1 MADERVSTET
11 QLELIKL
18 EMGHIRELVSEIKIK
33 IESNN
38 FVTREEFA
46 TIKNVVYG
54 GIGLILTGVILA
66 GLSLVLK

>member
-1 MADERVSTET
+1 MPEERVSTET

-18 EMGHIRELVSEIKIK
+18 EMGHIRELVAEIKTK

-54 GIGLILTGVILA
+54 GIGLILTGVVLSGLALILR
-66 GLSLVLK
+66 